1 MPVLSG
7 NDWSPCSG
15 IALIREIESNF
26 EKMVITMNKN
36 EIVITGID
44 RKSDARYLAGGII

>member
-1 MPVLSG
+1 MCIR
-7 NDWSPCSG
+7 DR
-15 IALIREIESNF
+15 LIREIESNF